1 MPEVHVVPEVNV
13 RRHRTPSFWLPLS
26 FLMIV
31 ALVVAVPSGMLA
43 QGGGAQ
49 GGGRGGAGRGAAPAA
64 GAPAVPGA
72 PPVPGGP
79 AAAAP
84 AGQGRGAA
92 GGGTPAGARGAAP
105 VDLTGYWVSLVT
117 EDYIERMF

>member
-1 MPEVHVVPEVNV
+1 MSEVHVVPEVHV

-31 ALVVAVPSGMLA
+31 ALIVTVPTGML
-43 QGGGAQ
+43 AQ
-49 GGGRGGAGRGAAPAA
+49 GGGRGGAGGGRGAAPAA

-72 PPVPGGP
+72 PPVPGP

-84 AGQGRGAA
+84 AGQVVEDRVGLRQG
-92 GGGTPAGARGAAP
+92 P
-105 VDLTGYWVSLVT
+105 VPEAWRQST
-117 EDYIERMF
+117 

>member
-1 MPEVHVVPEVNV
+1 MPEVHVVPEVEV
-13 RRHRTPSFWLPLS
+13 RRHRTPSLKPLS
-26 FLMIV
+26 FLMVV
-31 ALVVAVPSGMLA
+31 ALFAVPFGVLA

-49 GGGRGGAGRGAAPAA
+49 GGGRGGAGGGRGAAPAA

-84 AGQGRGAA
+84 AGQGRGGQAEL
-92 GGGTPAGARGAAP
+92 PQEP
-105 VDLTGYWVSLVT
+105 VREV
-117 EDYIERMF
+117 R